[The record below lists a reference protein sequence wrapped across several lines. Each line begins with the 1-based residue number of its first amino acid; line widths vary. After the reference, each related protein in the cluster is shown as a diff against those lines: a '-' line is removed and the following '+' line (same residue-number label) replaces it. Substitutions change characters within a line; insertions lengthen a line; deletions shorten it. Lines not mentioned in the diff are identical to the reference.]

1 MSPKRQKVTTSGTT
15 ATELE
20 AEIAAKQAQLAAL
33 LRDQSQ
39 AGSSTTPGNQ
49 KQISTHLPVTN
60 AYLLVGF
67 KSLDIRTKRTTHA
80 MVARKR
86 GQVASDRAKEKA
98 FRGER
103 TTLLARLG
111 EVDALVIKNKLVHIY
126 QKLMITS

>member
-1 MSPKRQKVTTSGTT
+1 
-15 ATELE
+15 
-20 AEIAAKQAQLAAL
+20 
-33 LRDQSQ
+33 
-39 AGSSTTPGNQ
+39 
-49 KQISTHLPVTN
+49 
-60 AYLLVGF
+60 
-67 KSLDIRTKRTTHA
+67 

-98 FRGER
+98 FREER